1 MSYLEYI
8 ENPFKACSDEW
19 ADRSLINSLIWTTSL
34 EIESKNETIKL
45 HERQIQSDKDKGFY
59 PNPMYTDIE
68 EWIKEYKREVR
79 IMIHQLKVL
88 KADGRTDKDKLELY
102 WTLNHENVQHA

>member
-45 HERQIQSDKDKGFY
+45 HERQIQSDKDK
-59 PNPMYTDIE
+59 
-68 EWIKEYKREVR
+68 
-79 IMIHQLKVL
+79 
-88 KADGRTDKDKLELY
+88 LELY
-102 WTLNHENVQHA
+102 WTLNHEIVQHA